1 MMEEMI
7 MNNKIYRIAL
17 INAALLSFIACV
29 PETHVD
35 FNLDADVIEIGPEGG
50 VELVSISSEDKWVAT
65 VQEPWITVSPANGV
79 GSVECRIIIDSA
91 LAVTS
96 REAVVRI
103 ENQKTNDRKDFTVRQ
118 EGFPYQITLDEP
130 EVNIASYANLA
141 DRKFKVNVRTNVPF
155 EVELPEGAE
164 QWLSYRMPEFIL
176 DRGARPRQVPV
187 SFEWNV
193 NFNPEV
199 RDATV
204 KFNPVS
210 QDVVPSIKEDLKI
223 TQDAADEIE
232 IGVKGDS
239 LAIIA
244 IHQAL
249 GCWTELDT
257 SEKMEFWDGVEVWQ
271 SGENKGRV
279 KRAEFY
285 MFGTKE
291 GIPFQIKYLTAA
303 EEIYIYGNTNTFLLS
318 LDPGEH
324 ICELV
329 NLRKLTIGAYGLS
342 TLPDSFKKLRNLE
355 YLDISSNN
363 FQKVPEVLTPENFPK
378 LTALI
383 MNSCVRNTIYDLSNT
398 NKTGFGG
405 LFEESDVDEAG
416 KKSFPKRL
424 LMWDNL
430 DTLRL
435 SVNYLEGTIPDLTD
449 DAAFPKWTAEEVN
462 ACDTLPSV
470 LIGLPKVLPDTDLF
484 AINLNRL
491 HGNIPDWL
499 LYHPKLDLWYPTSLV
514 FMQEGKTSYGQSAG
528 FENEPANMDYYYE
541 HYWNKKYNP
550 ANIKSEDNEYE
561 E

>member
-1 MMEEMI
+1 MI

-91 LAVTS
+91 LTVTA

-223 TQDAADEIE
+223 TQDAAEEIE

-249 GCWTELDT
+249 GCWTPLDT

-279 KRAEFY
+279 KRAEFF

-291 GIPFQIKYLTAA
+291 GIPFQIKYLNAA

-541 HYWNKKYNP
+541 HYRNKKYNP

>member
-1 MMEEMI
+1 M
-7 MNNKIYRIAL
+7 
-17 INAALLSFIACV
+17 
-29 PETHVD
+29 
-35 FNLDADVIEIGPEGG
+35 
-50 VELVSISSEDKWVAT
+50 
-65 VQEPWITVSPANGV
+65 
-79 GSVECRIIIDSA
+79 
-91 LAVTS
+91 
-96 REAVVRI
+96 
-103 ENQKTNDRKDFTVRQ
+103 
-118 EGFPYQITLDEP
+118 
-130 EVNIASYANLA
+130 
-141 DRKFKVNVRTNVPF
+141 
-155 EVELPEGAE
+155 ELPEGAE
-164 QWLSYRMPEFIL
+164 QWLSYRMPEFTL

-193 NFNPEV
+193 NFNPEG

-232 IGVKGDS
+232 VGVKGDS

-279 KRAEFY
+279 KRAEFF

-449 DAAFPKWTAEEVN
+449 DTAFPKWTAEEVN

-541 HYWNKKYNP
+541 HYRNKKYNP